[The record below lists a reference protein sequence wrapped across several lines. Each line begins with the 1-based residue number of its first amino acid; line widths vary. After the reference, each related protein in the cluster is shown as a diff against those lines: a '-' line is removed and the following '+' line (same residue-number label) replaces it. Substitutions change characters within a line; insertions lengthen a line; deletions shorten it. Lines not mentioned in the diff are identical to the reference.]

1 MASRRRLQRSNPGC
15 LNPAGMSFLIALC
28 CFSCLINPFIRT
40 MQPGYINSLHF
51 SRSGKYLVAGIGQ
64 EHRFGR
70 WARIPEA
77 KNGICIIPLPTAAK

>member
-1 MASRRRLQRSNPGC
+1 
-15 LNPAGMSFLIALC
+15 
-28 CFSCLINPFIRT
+28 